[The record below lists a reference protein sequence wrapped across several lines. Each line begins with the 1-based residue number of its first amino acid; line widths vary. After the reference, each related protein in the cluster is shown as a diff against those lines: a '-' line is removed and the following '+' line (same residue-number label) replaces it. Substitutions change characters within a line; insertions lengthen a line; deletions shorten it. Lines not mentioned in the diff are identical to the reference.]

1 MKAQFLNLILDFF
14 QGFASEVT
22 DANELVFRLVDDI
35 LYRVDAGPSEAI
47 VGTDGEVQIV
57 NGHLEHGRFRS
68 FLIGFAT
75 FFAPLDFGN
84 IGGLEEGQVVDQ
96 DFSSTRHGF
105 IRSQAAVGPNFQGQA
120 VIVGDVADTSVGDA
134 KLDARDRRID
144 GVDRNESNGL
154 ILGFVLIS

>member
-84 IGGLEEGQVVDQ
+84 IGW
-96 DFSSTRHGF
+96 S
-105 IRSQAAVGPNFQGQA
+105 
-120 VIVGDVADTSVGDA
+120 
-134 KLDARDRRID
+134 
-144 GVDRNESNGL
+144 
-154 ILGFVLIS
+154 